1 MSRWSIDLAIL
12 ALLFLSA
19 APLAAATDPITGSS
33 VRIIEGN
40 TAPGWE
46 LRFLPPPPPAV
57 ITQPDAP
64 LVPDADAAIPA
75 PTVKRSAPSPL
86 NRTATPR
93 RAEREIDRTERAT
106 SPEKAEPPVANVTER
121 PLRKPTAPTA
131 PATPPPLLPTSKID
145 KEEETVDDSADK
157 RKKERRDLLREKRK
171 ERNYHN
177 RRVE

>member
-1 MSRWSIDLAIL
+1 MSRWSTSLAIL
-12 ALLFLSA
+12 SLLFTPL
-19 APLAAATDPITGSS
+19 PLAAAADPITGST

-57 ITQPDAP
+57 LAQPDAP
-64 LVPDADAAIPA
+64 LIPDADAAIPA
-75 PTVKRSAPSPL
+75 PTVKRSAPPLL

-93 RAEREIDRTERAT
+93 RMERATDRTERVT
-106 SPEKAEPPVANVTER
+106 PPEKAEPPVADAAER
-121 PLRKPTAPTA
+121 PLRKPTA

-145 KEEETVDDSADK
+145 KEEETEDDSADK
-157 RKKERRDLLREKRK
+157 RKKERRELLREKRK